1 MSTIKIRRAQQLA
14 AIGRNPRTWGAIIG
28 AIPADVSY
36 SQWIQ
41 KQSAARQDE
50 IVGPARGKLMR
61 EGKLPFDSL
70 YTDRGVYLTL
80 DQLRERNAAAFKRA
94 GV

>member
-1 MSTIKIRRAQQLA
+1 
-14 AIGRNPRTWGAIIG
+14 
-28 AIPADVSY
+28 
-36 SQWIQ
+36 
-41 KQSAARQDE
+41 
-50 IVGPARGKLMR
+50 MR